1 MVDTQEGTPG
11 ARARPHLL
19 QPPPLLLLL
28 LNALLALSQQL
39 PLMLLVLPLL
49 LLQLLPP
56 QGLRPLLVGQL
67 EPQEVPPQRRLPGQ
81 VENGAAGRIE
91 RQIRAHSGWGHR
103 YPGVPV
109 EKESQA
115 RALWA
120 SINSTAHLGKET
132 ESRELTQVQPPLRCD
147 YCRHRLSPSP

>member
-1 MVDTQEGTPG
+1 MGTQEGTAG

-28 LNALLALSQQL
+28 LDALLALSQQL

-49 LLQLLPP
+49 LFQLLPP

-81 VENGAAGRIE
+81 VQNGAVRRRE

-115 RALWA
+115 QAL
-120 SINSTAHLGKET
+120 
-132 ESRELTQVQPPLRCD
+132 
-147 YCRHRLSPSP
+147 